1 MIPLQQHLV
10 LVLKTVYVLITQDN
24 PVLSRA
30 WENCETEAIFFFNW
44 RIIALQCCVG
54 FCHIALWIGQKYT
67 CVPSWTPPPTPLDC
81 HRAPGW
87 APCVTLQLPQS
98 YLLYKWLCI
107 FQCYSLN
114 AFCPLLTPRCPQVCP
129 LCLHLHCSL
138 QIGLSVPLF
147 STPYIRINIRY
158 LFFSFWL
165 TSL

>member
-1 MIPLQQHLV
+1 MFSLP
-10 LVLKTVYVLITQDN
+10 KTILFSQELEKIVKQKQ
-24 PVLSRA
+24 
-30 WENCETEAIFFFNW
+30 FFFLNW

-54 FCHIALWIGQKYT
+54 FCHIALWISQKYT
-67 CVPSWTPPPTPLDC
+67 CVPSLLNPSSHPSRLSQSTRLSSLCYTATSPKLS
-81 HRAPGW
+81 
-87 APCVTLQLPQS
+87 TLQMVT
-98 YLLYKWLCI
+98 YI

-129 LCLHLHCSL
+129 LCLHLHCSF

-165 TSL
+165 TSLQIQPPH